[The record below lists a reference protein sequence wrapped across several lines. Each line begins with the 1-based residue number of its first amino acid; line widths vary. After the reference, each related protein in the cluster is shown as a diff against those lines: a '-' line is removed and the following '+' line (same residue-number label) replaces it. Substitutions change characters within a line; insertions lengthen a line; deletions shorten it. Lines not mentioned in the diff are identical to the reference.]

1 MKERHLTQICLII
14 VFIGII
20 FFILTYEEEFNNK
33 SISEMRQEL
42 GTKGIVFGKV
52 DFIIRY
58 EPMVF
63 VLQNEEKITVFYPQK
78 IRLEKGDIVKVF
90 AETSEY
96 NKEIQLF
103 AYRVEKQ

>member
-1 MKERHLTQICLII
+1 
-14 VFIGII
+14 
-20 FFILTYEEEFNNK
+20 
-33 SISEMRQEL
+33 
-42 GTKGIVFGKV
+42 
-52 DFIIRY
+52 
-58 EPMVF
+58 MVF